1 VPRAFAAACPRACA
15 TFALLLA
22 LLLAAGAARAD
33 AATGRLAEVA
43 KAHPGRSVE
52 VIVRL
57 ADGRSAAQGRA
68 AIRRHGGR
76 VIGELHI
83 FNGLVARMRA
93 HGAARLSRERAV
105 DAVSLNASVRPQSIS
120 TSALQTSYPY
130 ATNAPAIWNAGGG
143 LATTGAG
150 VGVAVIDTGIAGD
163 IPDFRVSAT
172 NATSRVIASAVVN
185 PLATTAKDTYG
196 HGTHVAGILAGY
208 GSARAWNDPFRSQ
221 YIGIAPGAN
230 LISVKVADDEGDAT
244 VLDVIYGLQFTI
256 DHKDDLNIKVAN
268 LSLESADVQ
277 SPSEDPLDAAV
288 ESAWLHGITVVAAAG
303 NRGAAEGAA
312 QHAPGNDPYVI
323 TVGAIDD
330 QASKPR
336 NDDVIADWSSR
347 GLTEDGVAKPDIY
360 AAGAHIVSTLSPGSA
375 FATLCEYCLIPGNQ
389 YLRAGGTSMS
399 APVVSG
405 VAALALEDHPNLTP
419 DQIKALI
426 VGKAY
431 TLSDGTHAVDA
442 NAVVRAAGNPGSVPA
457 VNVGLTPSTLIDAT
471 SGDIDYTR
479 SSWSRSSWSD
489 APEGLSA
496 GWARSSWSCECSL
509 TDSGD
514 VDPTRSSWSRSSWS
528 TSWVK

>member
-1 VPRAFAAACPRACA
+1 VPRALAAACPRACA

-22 LLLAAGAARAD
+22 LLLSAGAARAD
-33 AATGRLAEVA
+33 AATGRLADVA

-52 VIVRL
+52 VIVRM
-57 ADGRSAAQGRA
+57 ADGRTAAQGRA

-93 HGAARLSRERAV
+93 RAAARLSRDRTLG
-105 DAVSLNASVRPQSIS
+105 AVSLNTSVRPQSIS
-120 TSALQTSYPY
+120 TSALKTSYPY
-130 ATNAPAIWNAGGG
+130 ASTAPSIWNASGGVS
-143 LATTGAG
+143 ATGAG

-163 IPDFRVSAT
+163 MPDFRVSGSNT
-172 NATSRVIASAVVN
+172 SSRVIASAVVN
-185 PLATTAKDTYG
+185 PLATTAGDTYG

-208 GSARAWNDPFRSQ
+208 GSARSWGDPLRGQ

-230 LISVKVADDEGDAT
+230 LISVKVADDEGNAT
-244 VLDVIYGLQFTI
+244 VLDVIYGLQFAI
-256 DHKDDLNIKVAN
+256 DHKDELNIKVAN

-277 SPSEDPLDAAV
+277 SPSEDPLDAAA
-288 ESAWLHGITVVAAAG
+288 EAAWLSGITVVAAAG
-303 NRGAAEGAA
+303 NRGDADGAA

-323 TVGAIDD
+323 TVGALDD
-330 QASKPR
+330 QGTR
-336 NDDVIADWSSR
+336 TRGDDVIADWSSR
-347 GLTEDGVAKPDIY
+347 GETEDGLAKPDIY
-360 AAGAHIVSTLSPGSA
+360 ASGAHIVSALSPRSA
-375 FATLCEYCLIPGNQ
+375 FSTLCETCIVSGQ

-431 TLSDGTHAVDA
+431 TLPDGTHAVDA
-442 NAVVRAAGNPGSVPA
+442 NAVVRAAGTPDAVPP
-457 VNVGLTPSTLIDAT
+457 VNQGLTPNALIDPAT
-471 SGDIDYTR
+471 GQIDYTR

-489 APEGLSA
+489 APDGLTA
-496 GWARSSWSCECSL
+496 GWARSSWSCECSV
-509 TDSGD
+509 TDTGD
-514 VDPTRSSWSRSSWS
+514 VDPARSSWSRSSWS
-528 TSWVK
+528 TSWSK